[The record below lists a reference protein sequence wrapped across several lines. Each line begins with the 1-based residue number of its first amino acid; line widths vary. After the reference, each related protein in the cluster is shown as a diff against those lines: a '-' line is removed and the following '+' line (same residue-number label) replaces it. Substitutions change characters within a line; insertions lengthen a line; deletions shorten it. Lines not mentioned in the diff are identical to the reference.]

1 MHFLKKKNVRTVG
14 GFRSLTKCMEFFVK
28 SNGVRYAFY
37 TEFVQK
43 RAFFDGLTFQY
54 KFTEKQRGY
63 LST

>member
-1 MHFLKKKNVRTVG
+1 MV
-14 GFRSLTKCMEFFVK
+14 C
-28 SNGVRYAFY
+28 YAFY